1 MRNLFLTFALVTI
14 FISCNSTSGKKSST
28 TAEPSQ
34 TSELNAVIE
43 VDTLLA
49 NPNIYLDQTVSIK
62 GLVVHT
68 CKHSGKKMF
77 LAGSDKSV
85 YVKVVA
91 GNNISIF
98 GKELEGETV
107 VATGKI
113 TIMEKS
119 GEKHKDQNN
128 KEEHKEHDEKITSKD
143 STSGEGCATETKI
156 KRYEM
161 TCDSYSVVK

>member
-1 MRNLFLTFALVTI
+1 MKNLFLIAALVTI
-14 FISCNSTSGKKSST
+14 FVSCNSSSEKKKNT
-28 TAEPSQ
+28 TAEPTQ
-34 TSELNAVIE
+34 TAELTAVVE
-43 VDTLLA
+43 VDTILA
-49 NPNIYLDQTVSIK
+49 NPNIYLDKTISIK

-107 VATGKI
+107 VATGKLTLI
-113 TIMEKS
+113 EEE
-119 GEKHKDQNN
+119 GEKHS
-128 KEEHKEHDEKITSKD
+128 EEGAKTEVNESDSSD
-143 STSGEGCATETKI
+143 STTASCATETKI
-156 KRYEM
+156 KNYEM
-161 TCDSYSVVK
+161 ICDAFSVVK